1 MPGIPRL
8 IDVTPEERIE
18 LFKKKVQLASFV
30 LDFSRP
36 NSQLR
41 EKEIKKQEILDLTS
55 WICVSGLA
63 LTLPEL
69 YQPIFLM
76 LQINLLRS
84 LPSKLSYDED
94 ENMLL
99 DAAWSHTD
107 LVYQFFLACLRSP
120 HWSSASAQPYLT
132 TSFIRQLV
140 RLFDTEEPRER
151 QHLKNILHRIY
162 NNVVSLR
169 GCIRLQIGNI
179 FLEFIHEGRHHNGI
193 AELLTVLESIIDGF
207 MTPLREEHRNFF
219 HRILVLLYKN
229 SSYKQYHQQLTQCV
243 VRFVRKDPQL
253 VAPLFSSILRFWPK
267 SESERQVLLLKDI
280 GVLLPRLP
288 PSQIPF
294 VIVPIFKKIG
304 LCIACEHFMTAE
316 VALSLFS
323 QEGFIIIAADNIHIV
338 LPILFGPINYSLR
351 NHWHYRTRAMCD
363 SILQLFAE
371 IDPERY
377 AFYYNLYSSSA
388 DRDEKDRWAELDRE
402 AIIAMEEG

>member
-1 MPGIPRL
+1 
-8 IDVTPEERIE
+8 
-18 LFKKKVQLASFV
+18 
-30 LDFSRP
+30 
-36 NSQLR
+36 
-41 EKEIKKQEILDLTS
+41 
-55 WICVSGLA
+55 
-63 LTLPEL
+63 
-69 YQPIFLM
+69 
-76 LQINLLRS
+76 
-84 LPSKLSYDED
+84 
-94 ENMLL
+94 
-99 DAAWSHTD
+99 
-107 LVYQFFLACLRSP
+107 
-120 HWSSASAQPYLT
+120 
-132 TSFIRQLV
+132 V

-169 GCIRLQIGNI
+169 SCIRQQISNI
-179 FLEFIHEGRHHNGI
+179 FSEFIHEGRHHNGI

-207 MTPLREEHRNFF
+207 MTPLREEHREFF
-219 HRILVLLYKN
+219 HRVLVLLYKN

-243 VRFVRKDPQL
+243 VRFVRKDPEL

-288 PSQIPF
+288 FAQLPY
-294 VIVPIFKKIG
+294 VIMPIFKKIG
-304 LCIACEHFMTAE
+304 QCIACEHFMTAE

-351 NHWHYRTRAMCD
+351 THWHYRTRAMCD

-377 AFYYNLYSSSA
+377 LYFVNLYRSSE
-388 DRDEKDRWAELDRE
+388 DRDEKDRWAELDRL
-402 AIIAMEEG
+402 AVVAMEEG